1 MITMCIYMCKVLIRN
16 NYSALELHL
25 FIYQNWYI
33 DILINSEAVVYK
45 NLKKTFQLIFF
56 SEIF

>member
-45 NLKKTFQLIFF
+45 NLKKKP
-56 SEIF
+56 SS